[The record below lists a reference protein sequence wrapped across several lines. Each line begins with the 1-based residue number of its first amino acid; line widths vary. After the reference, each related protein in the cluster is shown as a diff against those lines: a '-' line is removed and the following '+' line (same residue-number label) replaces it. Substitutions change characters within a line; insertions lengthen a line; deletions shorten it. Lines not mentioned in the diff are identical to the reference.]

1 MTQTHRQGLGI
12 ILLLAF
18 LSAVGPFSIDTYLP
32 SLPNIAAEFNIS
44 SAITQHSVSSF
55 FFGLAAGQLLA
66 GPLSDRFGRRPIL
79 LGGFGLFFIATI
91 VCALAP
97 NVTVLIFARALQGL
111 AASASPAAGRA
122 VVRDL
127 WSGNDAAKAMSY
139 VVMAMSVAPLIAPS
153 IGGIILLFFDWRM
166 IFWLLLIFAGTAV
179 VLILLY
185 LPETNGPEKRDNV
198 RLINYFKAYRKV
210 LQSKI
215 SWAYFIGGGLSTASM
230 FAYITAAPF
239 VYIELFG
246 VSQAY
251 FGAFFA
257 VNVIGLFLGNWLNSR
272 LVTHY
277 GYHKLLVVGST
288 ISLSG
293 ALFLLAG
300 AYFQWHNL
308 LTLVIGL
315 FSVVAPVSFVSS
327 NSNVGVLNLFPK
339 NAGAASALFGLFQ
352 FGLGACASLLV
363 GFLHNGTE
371 LAMAT
376 VIVLTA
382 SGSFVAALWILLFS
396 KPELAR

>member
-239 VYIELFG
+239 VYIKLFD
-246 VSQAY
+246 VPQSY
-251 FGAFFA
+251 FGLLFA
-257 VNVIGLFLGNWLNSR
+257 VNVLGLMAGNWLNSR
-272 LVTHY
+272 LVTVY
-277 GYHKLLVVGST
+277 GYHKLLVIGST
-288 ISLSG
+288 ASLAG
-293 ALFLLAG
+293 AIFLVVG
-300 AYFQWHNL
+300 AYFQWHS
-308 LTLVIGL
+308 LVSIMLGL
-315 FSVVAPVSFVSS
+315 FLTVAPVSFVSS
-327 NSNVGVLNLFPK
+327 NSNIGVLNLFPK

>member
-239 VYIELFG
+239 VYIKLFD
-246 VSQAY
+246 VPQSY
-251 FGAFFA
+251 FGLLFA
-257 VNVIGLFLGNWLNSR
+257 VNVLGLMAGNWLNSR
-272 LVTHY
+272 LVTVY
-277 GYHKLLVVGST
+277 GYHKLLVIGST
-288 ISLSG
+288 ASLTG
-293 ALFLLAG
+293 AIFLVVG
-300 AYFQWHNL
+300 AYFQWHS
-308 LTLVIGL
+308 LVSIMLGL
-315 FSVVAPVSFVSS
+315 FLTVAPVSFVSS
-327 NSNVGVLNLFPK
+327 NSNIGVLNLFPK

>member
-1 MTQTHRQGLGI
+1 MTQTERQNIGI

-44 SAITQHSVSSF
+44 SAISQHSVSSF

-79 LGGFGLFFIATI
+79 LGGFSVFFIATI

-97 NVTVLIFARALQGL
+97 NATVLIFARALQGL

-139 VVMAMSVAPLIAPS
+139 VVMAMSLAPMIAPS
-153 IGGIILLFFDWRM
+153 LGGLVLLFFDWRM
-166 IFWLLLIFAGTAV
+166 IFWLLLVFASIAV

-185 LPETNGPEKRDNV
+185 LPETNGPEKREDV

-210 LQSKI
+210 ISSKV
-215 SWAYFIGGGLSTASM
+215 SWGYFISGGLSTASM

-239 VYIELFG
+239 IYIELFG
-246 VSQAY
+246 VSQSY

-257 VNVIGLFLGNWLNSR
+257 INVLGLFLGNWLNSR
-272 LVTHY
+272 LVTHF
-277 GYHKLLVVGST
+277 GYHKLLIVGTSF
-288 ISLSG
+288 SLAG

-300 AYFQWHNL
+300 AYYQWHSL
-308 LTLVIGL
+308 ATVALGL
-315 FSVVAPVSFVSS
+315 FTVVAPVSFVSS

-339 NAGAASALFGLFQ
+339 NAGAASALFGLSQ
-352 FGLGACASLLV
+352 FGLGAIASLLV
-363 GFLHNGTE
+363 GFLHTGNE
-371 LAMAT
+371 LAMAM
-376 VIVLTA
+376 VIGLTA
-382 SGSFVAALWILLFS
+382 SGSFIAALWVLLFS
-396 KPELAR
+396 KPESA